1 MQQLPYRAFILF
13 FVDIRLTSGIL
24 RGIYLLS
31 LLGELAFVYSI
42 IAATDTF
49 YLSVHEFYGK
59 DVATLIT
66 GGFF

>member
-1 MQQLPYRAFILF
+1 MVFIFL
-13 FVDIRLTSGIL
+13 V
-24 RGIYLLS
+24 YWVS
-31 LLGELAFVYSI
+31 LLVIFI
-42 IAATDTF
+42 TIAVTDNF